1 MATAQY
7 FMKRLIYIII
17 VFFFV
22 SIIMF
27 FIYKSVPGEPVRMML
42 GNNIANPKVYQQQ
55 YDSMRE
61 SLGLDKSLP
70 VQYISWISKML
81 TGNFGFSIQYRQD
94 VIRIIAAPLKNTIIL
109 NLFSMFFV
117 FLISIPLG
125 ILTGVKHNSVLD
137 NTVQVG
143 TIVGYSLPT
152 FVTALLAIFLFA
164 IVFPIFP
171 ISGVNTPGFTGTG
184 MEKALDTL
192 HHMFLP
198 MLVMVLGG
206 VGRVVRYVRAA
217 MIDVLRMDYIRTAR
231 AKGLREQ
238 VVVYVHAFRNALIP
252 IVTIMTGW
260 LISVFGGSVVIESI
274 FLWNGI
280 GKMMI
285 DALNQRDFSVVLTMQ
300 MFYVVLTLA
309 GNVIMDIGYC
319 MVDPRVKLTN

>member
-1 MATAQY
+1 
-7 FMKRLIYIII
+7 
-17 VFFFV
+17 
-22 SIIMF
+22 
-27 FIYKSVPGEPVRMML
+27 
-42 GNNIANPKVYQQQ
+42 
-55 YDSMRE
+55 
-61 SLGLDKSLP
+61 
-70 VQYISWISKML
+70 
-81 TGNFGFSIQYRQD
+81 
-94 VIRIIAAPLKNTIIL
+94 
-109 NLFSMFFV
+109 
-117 FLISIPLG
+117 
-125 ILTGVKHNSVLD
+125 
-137 NTVQVG
+137 
-143 TIVGYSLPT
+143 
-152 FVTALLAIFLFA
+152 
-164 IVFPIFP
+164 
-171 ISGVNTPGFTGTG
+171 
-184 MEKALDTL
+184 
-192 HHMFLP
+192 
-198 MLVMVLGG
+198 MVLGG
-206 VGRVVRYVRAA
+206 VGSVVRYVRAA